1 MFRRAARTAKK
12 LRHEAVL
19 AGAAGKE
26 ISEEEGAFSL

>member
-12 LRHEAVL
+12 HRHAVL
-19 AGAAGKE
+19 AGAAGKL